1 MVHGPLFF
9 PLLVC
14 GSFFDFYESLP
25 LRDSFSFRPRYVK
38 TTTLSDSRSPLPV
51 HPLGRSCHLQFGSFL
66 EKFSLQLYGVIK
78 DEFLSWDPFYKL
90 KRFRITVVFVV
101 CYHRFRSQT
110 LCLIVSGFDDHQDI
124 DSKIGELGVRGSRR
138 SINKNKQNSQ
148 GRTKLPDSK
157 FTTSVLLYWEV
168 I

>member
-1 MVHGPLFF
+1 MFKGPPHHDDQTPSVKPLVSTFTDRPLVLLTRHVPLKSLTSTMVHGPLFF

-101 CYHRFRSQT
+101 CYHRFRS
-110 LCLIVSGFDDHQDI
+110 
-124 DSKIGELGVRGSRR
+124 
-138 SINKNKQNSQ
+138 
-148 GRTKLPDSK
+148 
-157 FTTSVLLYWEV
+157 
-168 I
+168 